1 MTTPSVIQFRSRPA
15 PAAYLLRALWPSPGL
30 RTGADFPL
38 LSARW
43 RGARFAAADLGELQ
57 ALTGL
62 GPGPTLQLLAPQ
74 VLAFPLLMAILTAPR
89 FPLPIWNALQVR
101 NDLRLLQ
108 PWDEGDAFEIAAWV
122 GATRVLAKGAEVDL
136 HTSVE
141 AGSTRY
147 WEGCTTFYFR
157 GRFGVAVAADGDAQ
171 PPPAPE
177 YQIAR
182 WQAPADG
189 RYAFSRL
196 SGDFN
201 GIHGFDRYAR
211 WFGFRGAFLHPQR
224 VLGQCLARI
233 GGSQAPQ
240 QRLRSWLR
248 GPVCYGD
255 AVTLQAETRD
265 DTTTFALLAHSD
277 PRAAV
282 IGLWHAATGA
292 PATLAEGD
300 AGGDHA
306 PCPN

>member
-1 MTTPSVIQFRSRPA
+1 MGAASEIGFRSRPA
-15 PAAYLLRALWPSPGL
+15 AAAYLLRALWPSPGL
-30 RTGADFPL
+30 HPGAEFPP

-43 RGARFAAADLGELQ
+43 RGARFAAADLGELR

-74 VLAFPLLMAILTAPR
+74 VLAFPLLMALLTAPR

-101 NDLRLLQ
+101 NDLRLLR
-108 PWDEGDAFEIAAWV
+108 PWDEGGTFEIATAV

-141 AGSTRY
+141 AGSARC

-157 GRFGVAVAADGDAQ
+157 GRFGVAAAADGDAQ
-171 PPPAPE
+171 PPPVPE
-177 YQIAR
+177 RQIAR
-182 WQAPADG
+182 WQVPSDG

-224 VLGQCLARI
+224 VLGQCLARL
-233 GGSQAPQ
+233 GRSDAPQ

-255 AVTLQAETRD
+255 AVALQAET
-265 DTTTFALLAHSD
+265 TATNTTFALFAHAD
-277 PRAAV
+277 PRAAM
-282 IGLWHAATGA
+282 IGEWHAAAGA
-292 PATLAEGD
+292 PATLAGGS
-300 AGGDHA
+300 AGGEHG
-306 PCPN
+306 P

>member
-1 MTTPSVIQFRSRPA
+1 MATLVEFRRRPSALAYMVGAFRRAAPFHLPSGLPPLRLVWHGLPIDRREVAQF
-15 PAAYLLRALWPSPGL
+15 L
-30 RTGADFPL
+30 
-38 LSARW
+38 
-43 RGARFAAADLGELQ
+43 

-62 GPGPTLQLLAPQ
+62 PAGGSVS
-74 VLAFPLLMAILTAPR
+74 VLYLHVVGFRLLMALLTHRAW
-89 FPLPIWNALQVR
+89 PLPIWNALQVR

-108 PWDEGDAFEIAAWV
+108 PWGEDESFDLRTRV

-141 AGSTRY
+141 TGSTRY

-157 GRFGVAVAADGDAQ
+157 GRFGVADTADGAAQ
-171 PPPAPE
+171 PPPVPE
-177 YQIAR
+177 RRLAR
-182 WQAPADG
+182 WQAPAG
-189 RYAFSRL
+189 ERYAFCRL

-255 AVTLQAETRD
+255 AVTLQAETRV
-265 DTTTFALLAHSD
+265 DTTTFALLAHTD
-277 PRAAV
+277 PRAAM
-282 IGLWHAATGA
+282 IGQWHAAASA

-306 PCPN
+306 P

>member
-1 MTTPSVIQFRSRPA
+1 MMAPAARLEFRRRPA
-15 PAAYLLRALWPSPGL
+15 VAAYLLRALWPSPGL
-30 RTGADFPL
+30 RAGAEFPP
-38 LSARW
+38 LSAHW
-43 RGARFAAADLGELQ
+43 RGARFAAADIGELQ

-101 NDLRLLQ
+101 NDLRLLR
-108 PWDEGDAFEIAAWV
+108 PWGEDESFDLRTRV

-157 GRFGVAVAADGDAQ
+157 GRFGDAGTADGDAQ
-171 PPPAPE
+171 PPAVPE
-177 YQIAR
+177 RQLAR
-182 WQAPADG
+182 WQAPTG
-189 RYAFSRL
+189 ERYAFCRL

-233 GGSQAPQ
+233 DGSQAPQ

-255 AVTLQAETRD
+255 AVTLLAETRD
-265 DTTTFALLAHSD
+265 DTTTFALLAHGD
-277 PRAAV
+277 PRAAM
-282 IGLWHAATGA
+282 IGQWQAAASA

-306 PCPN
+306 P